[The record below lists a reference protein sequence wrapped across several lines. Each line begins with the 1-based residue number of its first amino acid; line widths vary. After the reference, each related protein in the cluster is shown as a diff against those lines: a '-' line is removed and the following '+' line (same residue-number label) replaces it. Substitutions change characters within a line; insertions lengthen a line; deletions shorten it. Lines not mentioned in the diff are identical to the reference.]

1 MKYRLAI
8 FDFDGT
14 LADSFPFFAGTINTL
29 AQQYGFKTVRD
40 EEEQA
45 LRRMNAR
52 QIIKH
57 VGLPRWKLPMV
68 AASFVARMG
77 ERAGDISLFPGVE
90 ETLTCLGRAG
100 VVVSIISSNSRENVT
115 RILGPGVLGL
125 VSHLDCGM
133 SMFGKASRI
142 NKLLGKTKLPAAS
155 AIYIGDQLTDLEAAR
170 RSGVAFG
177 AVSWGFSA
185 VEALRAQAP
194 EEEFA
199 KVAEIMRIAWA

>member
-1 MKYRLAI
+1 MKYKLAI

-14 LADSFPFFAGTINTL
+14 LADSFPFFAATINTL
-29 AQQYGFKTVRD
+29 AQQYEFNTVRD
-40 EEEQA
+40 EEEPA

-68 AASFVARMG
+68 AASFMARMG
-77 ERAGDISLFPGVE
+77 ERAGDIPLFAGVE
-90 ETLTCLGRAG
+90 ETLTCLGEAG
-100 VVVSIISSNSRENVT
+100 VLLSVVSSNSRENVT
-115 RILGPGVLGL
+115 KILGPSVLSL
-125 VSHLDCGM
+125 VSHVDCGM

-142 NKLLGKTKLPAAS
+142 NKLLKKTKLPAAS

-185 VEALRAQAP
+185 VEALRAHGP
-194 EEEFA
+194 DEEFA
-199 KVAEIMRIAWA
+199 TVAEIKRIA